1 MEIVITS
8 IARRARTGVGIGVL
22 SGMLGIGGGTIMIPV
37 LRLGYGL
44 AASMATATSLFAIIP
59 ISLAG
64 AVTHIRARSCLPK
77 LGILLG
83 VAGAVTSSAGV
94 YLGSVSP
101 AWLIMVVA
109 AVIIIYSAFTM
120 LSKAVRMGK
129 KSSSKSGSARASAS
143 GTPSNIEP
151 CTFGFTRKNV
161 ALAVII
167 GLIAGFASGYVG
179 VGGGFIMVPLM
190 TAWLGIPMKR
200 TSGTSLIAIIILAIP
215 GVIQQ
220 AFLGHIDYL
229 AGIMLCVRSHSRR
242 GARRP
247 SRVARSRAHAALH
260 LLRPA
265 SRCSRR
271 ARGKRVRP
279 AVMSFRARGLRFDAH
294 ASPVE
299 TGTNDLSICP
309 TRYNT

>member
-1 MEIVITS
+1 MEIIITS
-8 IARRARTGVGIGVL
+8 IVLILVGIGIGVL

-44 AASMATATSLFAIIP
+44 DAFMATATSLFAIIP

-64 AVTHIRARSCLPK
+64 AITHIRARSCFPK
-77 LGILLG
+77 LGLLLG
-83 VAGAVTSSAGV
+83 IAGAVTSSAGV

-101 AWLIMVVA
+101 SWLIMLA
-109 AVIIIYSAFTM
+109 AAIIIVYSAFTM
-120 LSKAVRMGK
+120 LRKALRMGK
-129 KSSSKSGSARASAS
+129 G
-143 GTPSNIEP
+143 GTDPSDADGQKGTDPATPTGNKGTDPYGAFEAEQTSP
-151 CTFGFTRKNV
+151 CAFVFTRKNV
-161 ALAVII
+161 ALAVVI

-229 AGIMLCVRSHSRR
+229 AGIMLCAGAIPGAVL
-242 GARRP
+242 GARLVP
-247 SRVARSRAHAALH
+247 RVPERTLRFIFAG
-260 LLRPA
+260 LLA
-265 SRCSRR
+265 V
-271 ARGKRVRP
+271 A
-279 AVMSFRARGLRFDAH
+279 AVMLVINEFSL
-294 ASPVE
+294 
-299 TGTNDLSICP
+299 L
-309 TRYNT
+309 

>member
-8 IARRARTGVGIGVL
+8 IALVLVGVGIGVL

-44 AASMATATSLFAIIP
+44 NAFMSTATSLFAIIP

-64 AVTHIRARSCLPK
+64 AIAHIRARSCLPK
-77 LGILLG
+77 LGVLLG
-83 VAGAVTSSAGV
+83 VAGATTSSAGV

-101 AWLIMVVA
+101 TWLIMVVA
-109 AVIIIYSAFTM
+109 AIVIAYSAFTM
-120 LSKAVRMGK
+120 LSKALRMGK
-129 KSSSKSGSARASAS
+129 KPASSESGNVRANAPVAS
-143 GTPSNIEP
+143 SDAEP
-151 CTFGFTRKNV
+151 CAFGFTRRNV
-161 ALAVII
+161 VLAVII

-229 AGIMLCVRSHSRR
+229 AGIMLCV
-242 GARRP
+242 GAIP
-247 SRVARSRAHAALH
+247 GAVLGAWLVPRVPERT
-260 LLRPA
+260 
-265 SRCSRR
+265 
-271 ARGKRVRP
+271 
-279 AVMSFRARGLRFDAH
+279 LRFIFAGLL
-294 ASPVE
+294 AIAAIMLVVNE
-299 TGTNDLSICP
+299 LAML
-309 TRYNT
+309 

>member
-8 IARRARTGVGIGVL
+8 IALVLAGVGIGVL

-44 AASMATATSLFAIIP
+44 DAFMATATSLFAIIP

-64 AVTHIRARSCLPK
+64 AITHVRARSCLPK

-94 YLGSVSP
+94 YLGSISP

-129 KSSSKSGSARASAS
+129 KSSSKSGSARANVPA
-143 GTPSNIEP
+143 TLSNIEP
-151 CTFGFTRKNV
+151 CIFGFTRKNV

-167 GLIAGFASGYVG
+167 GLIAGFASGYVR

-229 AGIMLCVRSHSRR
+229 AGIMLCVGAIPGAVL
-242 GARRP
+242 GARLV
-247 SRVARSRAHAALH
+247 SRVPERT
-260 LLRPA
+260 
-265 SRCSRR
+265 
-271 ARGKRVRP
+271 
-279 AVMSFRARGLRFDAH
+279 LRFIFSGLLAV
-294 ASPVE
+294 AAVVLVVNE
-299 TGTNDLSICP
+299 FGLL
-309 TRYNT
+309 

>member
-8 IARRARTGVGIGVL
+8 IALVLAGVGIGVL

-44 AASMATATSLFAIIP
+44 DAFMATATSLFAIIP

-167 GLIAGFASGYVG
+167 GLIAGFASVYVG

-229 AGIMLCVRSHSRR
+229 AGIMLCVGAIPGAVL
-242 GARRP
+242 GARLV
-247 SRVARSRAHAALH
+247 SRVPERT
-260 LLRPA
+260 
-265 SRCSRR
+265 
-271 ARGKRVRP
+271 
-279 AVMSFRARGLRFDAH
+279 LRFIFSGLLAV
-294 ASPVE
+294 AAVVLVVNE
-299 TGTNDLSICP
+299 FGLL
-309 TRYNT
+309 

>member
-8 IARRARTGVGIGVL
+8 IALVLVGVGIGVL

-44 AASMATATSLFAIIP
+44 DAFMATATSLFAIIP

-64 AVTHIRARSCLPK
+64 AITHVRARSCLPK
-77 LGILLG
+77 LGVLLG
-83 VAGAVTSSAGV
+83 FAGAITSSAGV
-94 YLGSVSP
+94 YLGSISP

-120 LSKAVRMGK
+120 LSKALRMGK
-129 KSSSKSGSARASAS
+129 KPSSISSSARANASAAS
-143 GTPSNIEP
+143 SDIEP
-151 CTFGFTRKNV
+151 CTFDFTRKNV

-167 GLIAGFASGYVG
+167 GLIADFASGYVG

-229 AGIMLCVRSHSRR
+229 AGIMLCV
-242 GARRP
+242 GAIP
-247 SRVARSRAHAALH
+247 GAVLGAWLVPRVPERTLRFIFAG
-260 LLRPA
+260 LLA
-265 SRCSRR
+265 I
-271 ARGKRVRP
+271 A
-279 AVMSFRARGLRFDAH
+279 AVMLVVNEFAL
-294 ASPVE
+294 
-299 TGTNDLSICP
+299 L
-309 TRYNT
+309 

>member
-8 IARRARTGVGIGVL
+8 IALVLVGVGIGVL

-44 AASMATATSLFAIIP
+44 DAFMATATSLFAIIP

-64 AVTHIRARSCLPK
+64 AITHVRARSCLPK
-77 LGILLG
+77 LGVLLG
-83 VAGAVTSSAGV
+83 VAGAITSSAGV
-94 YLGSVSP
+94 YLGSISP

-120 LSKAVRMGK
+120 LGKALRMGK
-129 KSSSKSGSARASAS
+129 KSSSISGSARANASAA
-143 GTPSNIEP
+143 PSDIEP
-151 CTFGFTRKNV
+151 CTFDFTRKNV
-161 ALAVII
+161 VLAAII

-229 AGIMLCVRSHSRR
+229 AGIMLCV
-242 GARRP
+242 GAIP
-247 SRVARSRAHAALH
+247 GAVLGAWLVPRVPERTLRFIFAG
-260 LLRPA
+260 LLA
-265 SRCSRR
+265 I
-271 ARGKRVRP
+271 A
-279 AVMSFRARGLRFDAH
+279 AVMLVVNEFAL
-294 ASPVE
+294 
-299 TGTNDLSICP
+299 L
-309 TRYNT
+309 

>member
-8 IARRARTGVGIGVL
+8 IALVLVGVGIGVL
-22 SGMLGIGGGTIMIPV
+22 SGLLGIGGGTIMIPV

-44 AASMATATSLFAIIP
+44 DAFMATATSLFAIIP

-64 AVTHIRARSCLPK
+64 AITHVRARSCLPK
-77 LGILLG
+77 LGVLLG
-83 VAGAVTSSAGV
+83 VAGAITSSAGV
-94 YLGSVSP
+94 YLGSISP

-120 LSKAVRMGK
+120 LGKALRMGK
-129 KSSSKSGSARASAS
+129 KSSSISGSARANASAA
-143 GTPSNIEP
+143 PSDIEP
-151 CTFGFTRKNV
+151 CTFDFTRKNV
-161 ALAVII
+161 VLAAII

-190 TAWLGIPMKR
+190 TAWLGIPTKR

-229 AGIMLCVRSHSRR
+229 AGIMLCV
-242 GARRP
+242 GAIP
-247 SRVARSRAHAALH
+247 GAVLGAWLVPRVPERTLRFIFAG
-260 LLRPA
+260 LLA
-265 SRCSRR
+265 I
-271 ARGKRVRP
+271 A
-279 AVMSFRARGLRFDAH
+279 AVMLVVNEFAL
-294 ASPVE
+294 
-299 TGTNDLSICP
+299 L
-309 TRYNT
+309 

>member
-8 IARRARTGVGIGVL
+8 IALVLAGVGIGVL

-44 AASMATATSLFAIIP
+44 DAFMATATSLFAIIP

-120 LSKAVRMGK
+120 LSKEVRMGK

-143 GTPSNIEP
+143 ATLSNIEP

-190 TAWLGIPMKR
+190 TAWLDIPMKR

-229 AGIMLCVRSHSRR
+229 AGIMLCVGAIPGAVL
-242 GARRP
+242 GARLV
-247 SRVARSRAHAALH
+247 SRVPERT
-260 LLRPA
+260 
-265 SRCSRR
+265 
-271 ARGKRVRP
+271 
-279 AVMSFRARGLRFDAH
+279 LRFIFSGLLAV
-294 ASPVE
+294 AAVVLVVNE
-299 TGTNDLSICP
+299 FGLL
-309 TRYNT
+309 